1 METEHEKLFNAI
13 KIRIETLRQRKEN
26 IKIELAKLN
35 DELVSSD
42 VEIRDLRVKLPELE
56 LKVIAEQQNFKN
68 VEKVR
73 KFKEQIASAN
83 SLEEIDSIVWRLISN

>member
-13 KIRIETLRQRKEN
+13 KTRIETLRQHKES

-35 DELVSSD
+35 EELVSSD
-42 VEIRDLRVKLPELE
+42 IEIRDLRVKLPELE
-56 LKVIAEQQNFKN
+56 LRVIAEQQHFKN

-73 KFKEQIASAN
+73 KFKEQVASAN
-83 SLEEIDSIVWRLISN
+83 SLEEIDSIIWRLISN